1 MSWLS
6 SLRGTGSR
14 KEPAAKGSG
23 SQTQT
28 AEDAPEIHRSLA
40 LPAVF
45 AALSRGQR
53 LNVLDLGA
61 ALGSNVERLSEYGC
75 RLDIEDLY
83 ASKSAAA
90 EGGSLGPE
98 FFAEFLAP
106 AEGRQ
111 FDLVLAWDLFNYL
124 DRKELASLGSRLRQ
138 FCRPGALIF
147 ALVSYHKTIPA
158 QPIRFRFVDQDQ
170 DQLIYERRTTV
181 ERPGPRFA
189 PAEFNELLR
198 GFRVDRSFLLRHGIQ
213 EYLFMREGS

>member
-1 MSWLS
+1 MSWFS
-6 SLRGTGSR
+6 SLRGAGSR
-14 KEPAAKGSG
+14 KESAAKGSG
-23 SQTQT
+23 AQTQT
-28 AEDAPEIHRSLA
+28 AEDGPEIHRSLA

-45 AALSRGQR
+45 SALSRGHK

-61 ALGSNVERLSEYGC
+61 ALGSNVERLSEFGC

-98 FFAEFLAP
+98 FFAQFLAP
-106 AEGRQ
+106 AEGKQ

-124 DRKELASLGSRLRQ
+124 DRKELAALGGRLRQ
-138 FCRPGALIF
+138 FCRPGALVF

-158 QPIRFRFVDQDQ
+158 QPIRFRFIDQDQ
-170 DQLIYERRTTV
+170 DQLIYERRTTA
-181 ERPGPRFA
+181 ERPSPRFA

-213 EYLFMREGS
+213 EYLFMREG